1 REGAMADSQPIGD
14 DQILASFGYKQELR
28 RALKL
33 FSLYAVAF
41 SIISITTGIFTNF
54 GFGLANL
61 GPAFI
66 WFWLLGFG
74 GQLLVALVVSELGT
88 RIPLAGYSYQWG
100 SRLVNSTYGWF
111 VGFTGLCYLSVGGAG
126 ITFVVVAPLWATI
139 LGLDPTN
146 PTSNLIITLVLFA
159 LALTI
164 NIISVALA
172 ARINN
177 VAVFTEIVG
186 TVVVALILIILF
198 ATKPLHSV
206 GFLFD
211 TGGVTGFDIIKAVPF
226 AALIGIFTIVG
237 FELAAD
243 LSEEAVN
250 ARVAVPKAVIWSVV
264 SSAVLGMFALIG
276 FALAIPDLKKIT
288 ESPVPIADIFSYWL
302 GSGLT
307 KVFLLFVV
315 FSIFALSV
323 IGTAAT
329 ARLIFSM
336 ARDNILPFSRTLKRV
351 NPRTR
356 TPIPALLSTTGLSP
370 LSTLYGYVDVRFF
383 GGNAFIVLITATATL
398 PFLVYLGTVVAYV
411 WQRDRMM
418 SLPGAFD
425 LGPWARPVM
434 IGALVWVVLVLAM
447 LIIPQAYW
455 GADVV
460 CIIVEV
466 VALGW
471 WALVLRRRLGRGE
484 AGVSQVRAGPG
495 PTPSPAPSGE

>member
-1 REGAMADSQPIGD
+1 MADSKPLGD
-14 DQILASFGYKQELR
+14 DQILASFGYKPELR
-28 RALKL
+28 RVLKL

-54 GFGLANL
+54 GFGLGHL

-74 GQLLVALVVSELGT
+74 GQLLIALVVSELGT

-126 ITFVVVAPLWATI
+126 ITYVVVAPLWATI

-146 PTSNLIITLVLFA
+146 PTSNLLITLVLFA
-159 LALTI
+159 LALSI

-198 ATKPLHSV
+198 ATKPLHSA

-250 ARVAVPKAVIWSVV
+250 ARVTVPKAVIWSVV
-264 SSAVLGMFALIG
+264 SSAVLGMIALIG
-276 FALAIPDLKKIT
+276 FALAIPNLQKIT
-288 ESPVPIADIFSYWL
+288 ASPVPLADIFGYWL

-336 ARDNILPFSRTLKRV
+336 ARDNILPFSRVLKQV
-351 NPRTR
+351 HPRTR
-356 TPIPALLSTTGLSP
+356 TPIPALLSTTGLS
-370 LSTLYGYVDVRFF
+370 LLFTIYGYIDVRFF
-383 GGNAFIVLITATATL
+383 GGDAFIILITATATL

-411 WQRDRMM
+411 WKRDKLM
-418 SLPGAFD
+418 SFPGAFD

-434 IGALVWVVLVLAM
+434 IAALVWVVLVLAM
-447 LIIPQAYW
+447 LIIPRDYW
-455 GADVV
+455 GADLV
-460 CIIVEV
+460 CIIVEA

-471 WALVLRRRLGRGE
+471 WLLALRHRLNRGE
-484 AGVSQVRAGPG
+484 ADVSQVGQVKPEAPPA
-495 PTPSPAPSGE
+495 PTPATGS

>member
-1 REGAMADSQPIGD
+1 MPDPTALGD

-54 GFGLANL
+54 GFGLAHL

-66 WFWLLGFG
+66 WFWILGFF
-74 GQLLVALVVSELGT
+74 GQLLVALVVAELGT

-126 ITFVVVAPLWATI
+126 ITYVVVAPLWATI
-139 LGLDPTN
+139 FGLDPTN
-146 PTSNLIITLVLFA
+146 PTSNLLITLVLFA
-159 LALTI
+159 IALGV
-164 NIISVALA
+164 NIVSVALA

-177 VAVFTEIVG
+177 VAVFTEIIG
-186 TVVVALILIILF
+186 TVVVALILLILF
-198 ATKPLHSV
+198 ATKPLHPVS
-206 GFLFD
+206 FLFN

-250 ARVAVPKAVIWSVV
+250 ARVTVPKAVIWSVV
-264 SSAVLGMFALIG
+264 SSGVLGMFALIG
-276 FALAIPDLKKIT
+276 FALAIPNLQKIAA
-288 ESPVPIADIFSYWL
+288 SPVPIADIFSYWL

-329 ARLIFSM
+329 GRLIFSM
-336 ARDNILPFSRTLKRV
+336 ARDNVLPFSPVLKQV
-351 NPRTR
+351 NPQTR
-356 TPIPALLSTTGLSP
+356 TPIPALLAATGLS
-370 LSTLYGYVDVRFF
+370 LLFTIYGYVDVRFF
-383 GGNAFIVLITATATL
+383 GGNAFVVLITATATL

-411 WQRDRMM
+411 WKRDRLMV
-418 SLPGAFD
+418 LPGAFD
-425 LGPWARPVM
+425 LGAWARPVM
-434 IGALVWVVLVLAM
+434 IAALVWVVLVLAM
-447 LIIPQAYW
+447 LMIPKDYW

-460 CIIVEV
+460 CLIVEA
-466 VALGW
+466 VALAW
-471 WALVLRRRLGRGE
+471 WLLALRQRLNKGE
-484 AGVSQVRAGPG
+484 AGVSQVPAATAGG
-495 PTPSPAPSGE
+495 ASPAPAGD

>member
-1 REGAMADSQPIGD
+1 MPDSTALGD

-54 GFGLANL
+54 GFGLAHL

-66 WFWLLGFG
+66 WFWILGSV
-74 GQLLVALVVSELGT
+74 GQFLVALVIAELGT

-100 SRLVNSTYGWF
+100 ARLVNSSYGWF

-146 PTSNLIITLVLFA
+146 PTSNLIITVILFA
-159 LALTI
+159 LALAI
-164 NIISVALA
+164 NIVSIALA

-177 VAVFTEIVG
+177 IAVFTEIIG

-198 ATKPLHSV
+198 ATKPLHPVS
-206 GFLFD
+206 FLFN
-211 TGGVTGFDIIKAVPF
+211 TGGVTGFDIVKAVPF

-250 ARVAVPKAVIWSVV
+250 ARVTVPKAVIWSVA
-264 SSAVLGMFALIG
+264 SSAVLGMVALIG
-276 FALAIPDLKKIT
+276 FALAIPNLQKIT
-288 ESPVPIADIFSYWL
+288 ASPVPLADIFSYWL

-323 IGTAAT
+323 VGTAAT

-336 ARDNILPFSRTLKRV
+336 ARDNVLPFSPVLKRV
-351 NPRTR
+351 NPQTR
-356 TPIPALLSTTGLSP
+356 TPIPALLTASGLS
-370 LSTLYGYVDVRFF
+370 LLFTLYGYIDVRFF
-383 GGNAFIVLITATATL
+383 GGNAFVVLITATATL
-398 PFLVYLGTVVAYV
+398 PFLVYLGTVVAYA
-411 WQRDRMM
+411 WKRDQLMT
-418 SLPGAFD
+418 LPGAFD

-434 IGALVWVVLVLAM
+434 IAALVWVVLVLAM
-447 LIIPQAYW
+447 LIIPKDYW

-460 CIIVEV
+460 CIIVEA
-466 VALGW
+466 VALVW
-471 WALVLRRRLGRGE
+471 WLLVLRGRLDRGE
-484 AGVSQVRAGPG
+484 AGVSQVTTTTVGA
-495 PTPSPAPSGE
+495 TTPAPTGE

>member
-1 REGAMADSQPIGD
+1 MPETTALGD
-14 DQILASFGYKQELR
+14 EQILASFGYKQELR

-54 GFGLANL
+54 GFGLAHL

-66 WFWLLGFG
+66 WFWILGFL
-74 GQLLVALVVSELGT
+74 GQLLIALVVSELGT

-146 PTSNLIITLVLFA
+146 PTSNLFITLVLFV
-159 LALTI
+159 LALSI
-164 NIISVALA
+164 NIVSVALA

-177 VAVFTEIVG
+177 VAVFTEIIG
-186 TVVVALILIILF
+186 TVVVALILLILF
-198 ATKPLHSV
+198 ATKPLHPVS
-206 GFLFD
+206 FLFN
-211 TGGVTGFDIIKAVPF
+211 TGGVTGFDIVKAVPF

-250 ARVAVPKAVIWSVV
+250 ARVTVPKAVIWSVV
-264 SSAVLGMFALIG
+264 SSGVLGMFALIG
-276 FALAIPDLKKIT
+276 FALAIPNLQKIAA
-288 ESPVPIADIFSYWL
+288 SPVPIADIFSYWL

-307 KVFLLFVV
+307 KVFLVFVV

-329 ARLIFSM
+329 ARLIYSM
-336 ARDNILPFSRTLKRV
+336 ARDNILPFSGTLKQV
-351 NPRTR
+351 NPTTR
-356 TPIPALLSTTGLSP
+356 TPIPALLSTTGLS
-370 LSTLYGYVDVRFF
+370 LLFTLYGYID
-383 GGNAFIVLITATATL
+383 AFVVLIPATATL

-411 WQRDRMM
+411 WKRDRLMV
-418 SLPGAFD
+418 LPGAFD
-425 LGPWARPVM
+425 MGAWARPVM
-434 IGALVWVVLVLAM
+434 IAALVWVVVVLAM
-447 LIIPQAYW
+447 LMIPKDYW

-460 CIIVEV
+460 CIIVEA

-471 WALVLRRRLGRGE
+471 WLLALRRRLDRGE
-484 AGVSQVRAGPG
+484 AGVNQVPAPAAGEA
-495 PTPSPAPSGE
+495 SPAPAGE

>member
-1 REGAMADSQPIGD
+1 MPDSTALGD

-54 GFGLANL
+54 GFGLAHL

-66 WFWLLGFG
+66 WFWLLGFA

-177 VAVFTEIVG
+177 VAVFTEIIG
-186 TVVVALILIILF
+186 TVVVALILLILF
-198 ATKPLHSV
+198 ATKPLHPIS
-206 GFLFD
+206 FLFS
-211 TGGVTGFDIIKAVPF
+211 TGGVTGFDIVKAVPF

-250 ARVAVPKAVIWSVV
+250 ARVTVPKAVICSVV
-264 SSAVLGMFALIG
+264 SSGVLGMFALIG
-276 FALAIPDLKKIT
+276 FALAIPNLQKIAA
-288 ESPVPIADIFSYWL
+288 SPVPIADIFSYWL
-302 GSGLT
+302 CSGLT
-307 KVFLLFVV
+307 HVFLLFVY

-336 ARDNILPFSRTLKRV
+336 ARDNILPFSNTLKRV

-356 TPIPALLSTTGLSP
+356 TPIPALPSTTGLS
-370 LSTLYGYVDVRFF
+370 LLFALYGYVDVRYF
-383 GGNAFIVLITATATL
+383 GGYSFIVLLTATATM

-411 WQRDRMM
+411 WKRDRLMV
-418 SLPGAFD
+418 LPGAFD
-425 LGPWARPVM
+425 LGAWARPVM
-434 IGALVWVVLVLAM
+434 IAALVWVVVVLAM
-447 LIIPQAYW
+447 LVIPQAYW

-460 CIIVEV
+460 CIIVEA

-471 WALVLRRRLGRGE
+471 WLLVLRGRLQRGE
-484 AGVSQVRAGPG
+484 AGVSQVQGPAPVG
-495 PTPSPAPSGE
+495 DPSPAPAGE

>member
-1 REGAMADSQPIGD
+1 MPDSTALGD

-54 GFGLANL
+54 GFGLAHL

-66 WFWLLGFG
+66 WFWLLGFA

-111 VGFTGLCYLSVGGAG
+111 VGFTGLCYLS
-126 ITFVVVAPLWATI
+126 
-139 LGLDPTN
+139 
-146 PTSNLIITLVLFA
+146 
-159 LALTI
+159 
-164 NIISVALA
+164 
-172 ARINN
+172 
-177 VAVFTEIVG
+177 
-186 TVVVALILIILF
+186 
-198 ATKPLHSV
+198 
-206 GFLFD
+206 
-211 TGGVTGFDIIKAVPF
+211 
-226 AALIGIFTIVG
+226 
-237 FELAAD
+237 
-243 LSEEAVN
+243 EEAVN
-250 ARVAVPKAVIWSVV
+250 ARVTVPKAVIWSVV
-264 SSAVLGMFALIG
+264 SSGVLGMFALIG
-276 FALAIPDLKKIT
+276 FALAIPDLQKIAA
-288 ESPVPIADIFSYWL
+288 SPVPIADIFSYWL

-336 ARDNILPFSRTLKRV
+336 ARDNILPFSPVLKQV

-356 TPIPALLSTTGLSP
+356 TPIPALLSSSGLAI
-370 LSTLYGYVDVRFF
+370 LFTLYGYIDVIFF

-398 PFLVYLGTVVAYV
+398 PFLVYLGTVVAYA
-411 WQRDRMM
+411 WKRKELM

-447 LIIPQAYW
+447 LVIPQPYW

-466 VALGW
+466 VALAW
-471 WALVLRRRLGRGE
+471 WALALRQRLEKGE
-484 AGVSQVRAGPG
+484 AGVTQITSTAPPTATNPA
-495 PTPSPAPSGE
+495 PTP

>member
-1 REGAMADSQPIGD
+1 MADSTPLGD
-14 DQILASFGYKQELR
+14 DQVLASFGYKQELR

-54 GFGLANL
+54 GFGLNSL

-74 GQLLVALVVSELGT
+74 GQLLIALVVSELGT

-100 SRLVNSTYGWF
+100 ARLVNSTYGWF

-146 PTSNLIITLVLFA
+146 PTSNLVITLVLFG
-159 LALTI
+159 LVLGI

-177 VAVFTEIVG
+177 IAVFTEIIG
-186 TVVVALILIILF
+186 TVVVALILIVLF

-250 ARVAVPKAVIWSVV
+250 ARVTVPKAVIWSVV
-264 SSAVLGMFALIG
+264 SSGVLGMIALIG
-276 FALAIPDLKKIT
+276 FALAIPNLKKIAA
-288 ESPVPIADIFSYWL
+288 SPVPIADIFSYWL
-302 GSGLT
+302 GSALT

-336 ARDNILPFSRTLKRV
+336 ARDNILPFSSVLKQV

-356 TPIPALLSTTGLSP
+356 TPIPALLASSGLAI
-370 LSTLYGYVDVRFF
+370 LFTLYGYIDVIFF

-398 PFLVYLGTVVAYV
+398 PFLVYLGTVVAYA
-411 WQRDRMM
+411 WKRKELM

-434 IGALVWVVLVLAM
+434 IGALVWVVLVLTM
-447 LIIPQAYW
+447 LVIPQAYW

-460 CIIVEV
+460 CIIVEA
-466 VALGW
+466 VALAW
-471 WALVLRRRLGRGE
+471 WALVLRQRLEKGE
-484 AGVSQVRAGPG
+484 AGVTQITSTAPPPATNPA
-495 PTPSPAPSGE
+495 PTP